1 MSAKSQKFE
10 TIGRYIVDEQLGE
23 GAMADVYRAHD
34 PEIDRTVAIK
44 VLKDELCVDEEYVN
58 RFLREAKAAGTIS
71 HPNIVT
77 IFDVGRVGNNPYI
90 TMEFLDEQ
98 DLGDVLEKGGK
109 LPMKRVLNIGI
120 QLARAL
126 DYAHREGVVHRD
138 VKPANILFTRGSD
151 SIKVADFGIARMSG
165 TEEINRTQAGTVLG
179 TPRYMSPEQAL
190 GAEID
195 GRSDLFSV
203 GVILYELV
211 TGKKAF
217 DAGSMT
223 TLLLQIT
230 QQEPEPIKKAAPDLA
245 VGLQRIISKLLN
257 KRPEK
262 RYQTGAEVA
271 EALERELES
280 LIDQEDQAERNKF
293 VPLKI
298 KWAAGS
304 AAVVGLVLL
313 VSMLGV
319 FYQQGQAIQKQVLD
333 SGASLAKFIATDA
346 AVPVLSE
353 DWSMLEIDVKNASE
367 RDTFVY
373 LTIADNAGVVRAAT
387 DPALI
392 GQPYMPPE
400 SAELV
405 HQGDDFTAYLVE
417 NAEEEHVF
425 KFDTPILFMYQ
436 GEPRPIGTVYLAS
449 SREGLESVMSTTRL
463 LMFILG
469 AITMVVVVGMLY
481 VFGGLLARPMKRL
494 RRAMADLGDG
504 DLDQRIS
511 DTRNDEFGE
520 LFNSFNRMADSLQAS
535 MIRRDRVQTG
545 TEVEEV
551 TVNTSGVQEPVL
563 DDVETDDALAD
574 ATVMLGAGST
584 APSDAKAAA
593 PEDATVIGRP
603 TPPKAS
609 IADENEPEIDNP
621 DVTVIAGRTKP
632 TQSANDQD
640 DTDDD
645 GDGEDPGATVVI
657 RASPKE

>member
-1 MSAKSQKFE
+1 MSAQSQKYE

-44 VLKDELCVDEEYVN
+44 VLKDELCVDEEYVM

-98 DLGDVLEKGGK
+98 DLGDVLEQGGK
-109 LPMKRVLNIGI
+109 LPLKRVLNIGI
-120 QLARAL
+120 QLSKAL
-126 DYAHREGVVHRD
+126 DYAHKQGVVHRD
-138 VKPANILFTRGSD
+138 VKPANILFTRSND
-151 SIKVADFGIARMSG
+151 MIKVADFGIARMSG

-190 GAEID
+190 GSEID

-230 QQEPEPIKKAAPDLA
+230 QQEPEPIKKVAPDLA
-245 VGLQRIISKLLN
+245 VGMQRIISKLLN

-262 RYQTGAEVA
+262 RFQTGAEVA
-271 EALERELES
+271 AALQRELDS
-280 LIDQEDQAERNKF
+280 LIEQEEEADRNKF
-293 VPLKI
+293 IPLRI

-304 AAVVGLVLL
+304 ALVVGIVLL

-319 FYQQGQAIQKQVLD
+319 LYQQGQAIQDQVLD

-353 DWSMLEIDVKNASE
+353 DWGMLEIDVKNASE

-373 LTIADNAGVVRAAT
+373 LTIADNTGTVRAAT
-387 DPALI
+387 DPELI
-392 GQPYMPPE
+392 GQSYAPPGD
-400 SAELV
+400 AELIRR
-405 HQGDDFTAYLVE
+405 GDDFTAFVVDAGDE
-417 NAEEEHVF
+417 GRVF

-436 GEPRPIGTVYLAS
+436 GEPREIGQVYLAL
-449 SREGLESVMSTTRL
+449 SREGLEDVMSTTRL
-463 LMFILG
+463 LMVLL
-469 AITMVVVVGMLY
+469 AVITLVVVVGMLY
-481 VFGGLLARPMKRL
+481 VFGGLLSGPMKRL
-494 RRAMADLGDG
+494 RRAMKDLGDG

-511 DTRNDEFGE
+511 DVRNDEFGE
-520 LFNSFNRMADSLQAS
+520 LFLAFNRMADALHANLTA
-535 MIRRDRVQTG
+535 RERDPAEQ
-545 TEVEEV
+545 
-551 TVNTSGVQEPVL
+551 TVNQ
-563 DDVETDDALAD
+563 DAPAVAPALASEAVPDAVDTAAAD
-574 ATVMLGAGST
+574 ATVMAR
-584 APSDAKAAA
+584 PAASKGDPA
-593 PEDATVIGRP
+593 VDATVIAGHTSGQAP
-603 TPPKAS
+603 AEDPFAQE
-609 IADENEPEIDNP
+609 DEESVDA
-621 DVTVIAGRTKP
+621 TVIAGKVPRKKP
-632 TQSANDQD
+632 DAAADET
-640 DTDDD
+640 
-645 GDGEDPGATVVI
+645 GEVEPEEDDPGATVVV